1 MGKIS
6 LRRIAKEYDLPI
18 KFLKD
23 LHKTGRLTFSGF
35 PRKINQEDWDLY
47 LKEIGGLDHRRE
59 NKEGNLLIFIE
70 RRKSWL
76 LR

>member
-35 PRKINQEDWDLY
+35 LVRLIKEDWDLY

-59 NKEGNLLIFIE
+59 ISG
-70 RRKSWL
+70 
-76 LR
+76 

>member
-23 LHKTGRLTFSGF
+23 LHKTGRLIKKIWICTSRKSVAWIIVVKISG
-35 PRKINQEDWDLY
+35 INSD
-47 LKEIGGLDHRRE
+47 
-59 NKEGNLLIFIE
+59 KEGNLLIFIE

>member
-1 MGKIS
+1 MKMSKIS

-23 LHKTGRLTFSGF
+23 LHKTGRLTFFGF

-47 LKEIGGLDHRRE
+47 LKEIGGLDQRRE
-59 NKEGNLLIFIE
+59 NIWDRFG
-70 RRKSWL
+70 
-76 LR
+76 